1 MSLPYLQPY
10 FGLSNSLQTAQ
21 AAAGGAGGI
30 GGWVELGRTT
40 LGSAGDNIDVTGLA
54 NKRYLMFLGHGLCS
68 SATNPLMVVGNGS
81 FDSGSNYAERNTH
94 SGSDITQ
101 VNQPKFNFGYA
112 QTTSVP
118 SLTVGYLSNLAAKEK
133 LLLSHTVFENAAG
146 AGNSPTRYEYAAKW
160 TNTSNVI
167 DQMRFWNAEAGS
179 WDSGAELVVLGWDP
193 ADTHTSN
200 FWEELASVELGSAGA
215 SLSSGTITAKKYL
228 WVQVFFEHLGGSNPN
243 TLWRFNSDSGN
254 NYANRSSH
262 DGGSED
268 VETGISHLD
277 FYGQPNDSNGFI
289 NMFIINNTSNE
300 KLVIGHTVLA
310 GASGAGNSPSRDEHV
325 AKWANTSNQITNIT
339 CTSTNGNN
347 HGGKSFIKVW
357 GSD

>member
-1 MSLPYLQPY
+1 MTVTYHSGRRIQATSTD
-10 FGLSNSLQTAQ
+10 FGDN
-21 AAAGGAGGI
+21 GAGI
-30 GGWVELGRTT
+30 PAVSGGWKELGRTT

-94 SGSDITQ
+94 NGSDITQ

-133 LLLSHTVFENAAG
+133 LLLSHTVFEDAAG
-146 AGNSPTRYEYAAKW
+146 AGNAPTRYKYAAKW

-193 ADTHTSN
+193 ADTHTTN
-200 FWEELASVELGSAGA
+200 FWEELASIDTTT
-215 SLSSGTITAKKYL
+215 SSDMDTGTFTAKKYL
-228 WVQVFFEHLGGSNPN
+228 WVQLFIEASGGIIYDARFNGDSGSNYAYRKSTN
-243 TLWRFNSDSGN
+243 GGADGTTTSDSVMFSNHGFG
-254 NYANRSSH
+254 SH
-262 DGGSED
+262 PHFE
-268 VETGISHLD
+268 
-277 FYGQPNDSNGFI
+277 NW
-289 NMFIINNTSNE
+289 FIINNASNE
-300 KLVIGHTVLA
+300 KLVIGNSMSQGSA
-310 GASGAGNSPSRDEHV
+310 GAGNAPNRQEKV
-325 AKWANTSNQITNIT
+325 GKWANTSDQITQIT
-339 CTSTNGNN
+339 VNNAGISTRYVC
-347 HGGKSFIKVW
+347 KVW
-357 GSD
+357 GSN